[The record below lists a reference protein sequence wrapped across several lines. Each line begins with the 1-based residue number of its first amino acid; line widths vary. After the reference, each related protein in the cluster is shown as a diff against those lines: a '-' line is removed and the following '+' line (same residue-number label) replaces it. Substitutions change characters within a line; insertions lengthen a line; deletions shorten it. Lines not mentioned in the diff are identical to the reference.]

1 MKRHQLLLLGLLLPL
16 QTLLAA
22 VPAGYTF
29 PITDPYAAT
38 VIGTPLEYRAALP
51 EKIPVDVYSIDNNT
65 KMPDVFWYN
74 DGLKFSAALQDDPA
88 PLVFNI
94 AGTGAAYNSAKNVQ
108 VQLALY
114 QAGFHVINLSSPTH
128 LNFLLSA
135 SSSHMPGYAPDDA
148 KDIYRVMQQAYDMV
162 KDDISVTEFHITG
175 YSLGAMHAAFVAKID
190 QQEKKFNIQKVFM
203 INPPV
208 NLYNSVVILDK
219 LFTDNMPI
227 VDGRSNPGVFLD
239 QVITSLGESYE
250 PNKGMRL
257 DSDFLY
263 TVYKEKRAG
272 DDFKENTTA
281 EGLIGF
287 SFRLTSSAMVFASDV
302 MTQAAYI
309 VPKGKTFTR
318 SEHLGY
324 YARASAAVTFEEY
337 INDLL
342 IPNLIAKYPNK
353 TRADVI
359 HETSLQSIESFMKN
373 NTNIQITSNRDEII
387 LAPGELAYL
396 ENLMGNRITVYP
408 DGGHCGNMIDKF
420 SVNHMVAF
428 FKGSAAQ

>member
-1 MKRHQLLLLGLLLPL
+1 MKKHLLLLLGILLPI
-16 QTLLAA
+16 QTPLAA
-22 VPAGYTF
+22 VPPGYEF
-29 PITDPYAAT
+29 PIKDPYDAT
-38 VIGTPLEYRAALP
+38 VIGTPQAYRAPLP
-51 EKIPVDVYSIDNNT
+51 EKIPSKVYTIDNNAE
-65 KMPDVFWYN
+65 MPDTFWYN
-74 DGLKFSAALQDDPA
+74 DGLKFSVALQDGPA

-94 AGTGAAYNSAKNVQ
+94 AGTGAAYNSAKLVQ
-108 VQLALY
+108 MQLALY
-114 QAGFHVINLSSPTH
+114 QAGFHVINISSPTY

-148 KDIYRVMQQAYDMV
+148 KDIYRVMQQAYDRV
-162 KDDISVTEFHITG
+162 KDDITVTEFHVAG
-175 YSLGAMHAAFVAKID
+175 YSLGAMHAVFVAKID
-190 QQEKKFNIQKVFM
+190 STEKKFNLQKVFM

-219 LFTDNMPI
+219 LFQDNMPI
-227 VDGRSNPGVFLD
+227 VNGARNPGVFLD
-239 QVITSLGESYE
+239 RVITDLGESYE

-257 DSDFLY
+257 DGDFLY
-263 TVYKEKRAG
+263 TVYKEKRTG
-272 DDFKENTTA
+272 DVFDDETTSA
-281 EGLIGF
+281 GLIGF

-302 MTQAAYI
+302 MTQAGYI

-359 HETSLQSIESFMKN
+359 HETSLQSIENFMKN
-373 NTNIQITSNRDEII
+373 NTNIRITSNRDEII

-396 ENLMGNRITVYP
+396 ENLMGSRITVYP
-408 DGGHCGNMIDKF
+408 EGGHCGNMIDKF
-420 SVNHMVAF
+420 SINHMIAF
-428 FKGSAAQ
+428 LKGDSAQ